1 MSCLMKPLPTI
12 SAQTILQDMTTSQAQ
27 LQFLRKARVCCHQT
41 SSEPPSDGCFLKNI
55 SHLTAYWCHLGQ
67 QLPASKKTSPQFNF
81 LAKFHT
87 MSTLFHDFL
96 NQIKQFSDWTLSLGL
111 RQFRLGHLDWRNPC
125 YHSSEL
131 ARNHSNLISA
141 PSYCVWKLVSTTS
154 WCF

>member
-1 MSCLMKPLPTI
+1 MKPLPTI

-27 LQFLRKARVCCHQT
+27 LQFLRKARVCCHQA

-55 SHLTAYWCHLGQ
+55 SHLTAFWCHLGQ

-96 NQIKQFSDWTLSLGL
+96 NQIKQFSDWTLSLSL
-111 RQFRLGHLDWRNPC
+111 RQVRLGHLDWRNPC

-131 ARNHSNLISA
+131 ARNHFNLFIG
-141 PSYCVWKLVSTTS
+141 PSYCLWNFFSTTS
-154 WCF
+154 